1 MTRKPEY
8 ITLQAVNI
16 RFFLICDLLTG
27 RFYEPHMLSKSLYF
41 HNTSGICVPSNLINL
56 TMFVNRIYR
65 QLFFDC
71 W

>member
-8 ITLQAVNI
+8 ITLQAVNF
-16 RFFLICDLLTG
+16 RFFLICDLITG

-41 HNTSGICVPSNLINL
+41 HNTSGICVPSK
-56 TMFVNRIYR
+56 FVNRIYR